1 MESQVYVRHSA
12 RHYFCLLLSAC
23 RKLYSEYSLKELR
36 ASLKQPGLVAGDQK
50 ECWNTDGWSLVSAPG
65 SKISPRVEGTEL
77 S

>member
-36 ASLKQPGLVAGDQK
+36 ASLKQPGLR
-50 ECWNTDGWSLVSAPG
+50 WWLVIR
-65 SKISPRVEGTEL
+65 KNVGTLMGGAL
-77 S
+77 SQLQGAR